1 MKPTEYI
8 GGLMAAI
15 HSRLR
20 SASLSA
26 ADAAVAVA
34 ALLVAASG
42 CTACSSV
49 VCTTCC
55 ATPCCSGAWFVL
67 PPSVA
72 WQLLLGS
79 RSFLSC
85 APGRPL

>member
-1 MKPTEYI
+1 MKPTEYM

-26 ADAAVAVA
+26 AGAAAA
-34 ALLVAASG
+34 ALLLAASG
-42 CTACSSV
+42 CTACSGV

-67 PPSVA
+67 PPSVV
-72 WQLLLGS
+72 WQLVLGS